1 MRNLFLVLF
10 LFVLLILGCQK
21 ERTPVLSDSQI
32 PPDEQLIKISA
43 RNLAA
48 DYAHGK
54 TRSSDNKADE
64 KYLAKWLKVT
74 GVVDSFYDK
83 KDGFGYTVK
92 LETFA
97 GDPAVECAGN
107 YDGKGSEI
115 NLKEKQ
121 EITVVGKLVSGG
133 NARNLYLNP
142 CKMIKEDR

>member
-1 MRNLFLVLF
+1 M
-10 LFVLLILGCQK
+10 LILGCQK
-21 ERTPVLSDSQI
+21 ERTPVLSDTQI

-64 KYLAKWLKVT
+64 KYLGKWLKVT

-83 KDGFGYTVK
+83 KDGFGYNMK

-97 GDPAVECAGN
+97 GDAAVECIGN
-107 YDGKGSEI
+107 YEGKGPEI
-115 NLKEKQ
+115 TLKENE
-121 EITVVGKLVSGG
+121 EITVVGKLVGGG
-133 NARNLYLNP
+133 NARTLYLNP
-142 CKMIKEDR
+142 CKLIKEDR

>member
-1 MRNLFLVLF
+1 MKNLFLVLF

-21 ERTPVLSDSQI
+21 ERTPVLSDTQI

-64 KYLAKWLKVT
+64 KYLGKWLKVT

-83 KDGFGYTVK
+83 KDGFGYNIK

-97 GDPAVECAGN
+97 GDAAVECVGN
-107 YDGKGSEI
+107 YEGKGPEI
-115 NLKEKQ
+115 TLKENE
-121 EITVVGKLVSGG
+121 EITVVGKLVGGG
-133 NARNLYLNP
+133 NTRTLSLNP
-142 CKMIKEDR
+142 CKFIK